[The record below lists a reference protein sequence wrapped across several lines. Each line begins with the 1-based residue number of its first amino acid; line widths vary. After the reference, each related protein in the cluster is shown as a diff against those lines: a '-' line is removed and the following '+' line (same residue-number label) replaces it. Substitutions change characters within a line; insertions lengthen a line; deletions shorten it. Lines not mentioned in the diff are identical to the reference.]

1 VSHIPVILLTAKT
14 SVETQLDGFRN
25 GADDYITKPFNE
37 TVLLARIH
45 NLIRSR
51 DRCGSRFPRKLV
63 LDPRE
68 ITVSSAD
75 ETFLQKALSVV
86 ESNLHNAGFGVA
98 DLVKEIGMSRSLV
111 YLKLKELVNHSPAE
125 FIKITRL
132 KRACQLLKEKNT
144 GFPTSATWW
153 ALPTPTILR
162 SVFKKFFHKTPSECM
177 DEAG

>member
-1 VSHIPVILLTAKT
+1 VILLTAKT

-51 DRCGSRFPRKLV
+51 DRLRESFREKMV

-68 ITVSSAD
+68 ITGSPAD
-75 ETFLQKALSVV
+75 ETFLQKALAVV
-86 ESNLHNAGFGVA
+86 ESNLPNAGFGVG

-111 YLKLKELVNHSPAE
+111 YLKLKELINHSPAE

-132 KRACQLLKEKNT
+132 KRACQLLKEKKHRVSDVCYLV
-144 GFPTSATWW
+144 GFTDPHYF
-153 ALPTPTILR
+153 TI
-162 SVFKKFFHKTPSECM
+162 SFKKFFHQTPSECM
-177 DEAG
+177 DEAET